1 MNSPDRTGIRVNLT
15 LPPEVVATLDRMA
28 AITGAGRAS
37 IVREWLIEAHPML
50 SQMAD
55 ALELA
60 SRKNLDAFSVM
71 AQAVKGVAQQTDQL
85 QLDIKRTG
93 RAMRRKAK
101 P

>member
-1 MNSPDRTGIRVNLT
+1 
-15 LPPEVVATLDRMA
+15 
-28 AITGAGRAS
+28 
-37 IVREWLIEAHPML
+37 ML